1 MGKVLFS
8 IKYEIKPEK
17 KDEYRMIIK
26 ELKNLIKSDKVSDYR
41 VYEYYNK
48 KNTFE
53 EVYSFNSEEDFENW
67 DDVQT
72 ERIELLMKKL
82 GDIIKE
88 QTTEYHRLYELE

>member
-17 KDEYRMIIK
+17 KDEYRIIIK

-53 EVYSFNSEEDFENW
+53 EVYTFNSEEDFENW
-67 DDVQT
+67 DDVQS
-72 ERIELLMKKL
+72 ERVELLMKKL
-82 GDIIKE
+82 GDIIKD
-88 QTTEYHRLYELE
+88 QTTEYSRMYEVE